1 MNERMKTTLVLLVL
15 VVATGL
21 AAYRQQVQ
29 RTRLVYADSL
39 DMVALTVDGE
49 EIDLRDMAVYV
60 ALQEKKV
67 QQEALVYNPDKPES
81 YWNAYTNQHFVRAVA
96 ENAIKD
102 MAAHDEIF
110 YRMAVSEGVELSES
124 EKAYLANELMDFF
137 MDVSDEQMAQL
148 GVEDA
153 DIEAGMYK
161 IALANK
167 YQSILAQM
175 EGVAYEEYD
184 YQGALYEA
192 LLSGHEVSAQKEV
205 WSRIA
210 VGNITVNYKKKTAK
224 VSEDAVTE

>member
-21 AAYRQQVQ
+21 AAYKQQVQ

-39 DMVALTVDGE
+39 DMVAMTVDDE
-49 EIDLRDMAVYV
+49 ELDLRDMAVYV

-96 ENAIKD
+96 ENAVKD
-102 MAAHDEIF
+102 MAVHDEIF
-110 YRMAVSEGVELSES
+110 FRMAVEESLELDDAELL
-124 EKAYLANELMDFF
+124 YLENEMTDFF
-137 MDVSDEQMAQL
+137 MDVTEEQMAQL
-148 GVEDA
+148 GVSDEDVRN
-153 DIEAGMYK
+153 GMHK

-167 YQSILAQM
+167 CQSILAQM
-175 EGVAYEEYD
+175 EGIAYEEYD
-184 YQGALYEA
+184 YTGAAYEV
-192 LLSGHEVSAQKEV
+192 LLSGHEVSIEKEV

-210 VGNITVNYKKKTAK
+210 VGNITVNYKKKTAA
-224 VSEDAVTE
+224 SSDAVGTE